1 MLSILPKFKEQ
12 EHKAE
17 LVFVI
22 DRSSSMNSA
31 GIQQAKRALLVK
43 VVTKFY
49 LFWIFILNSFF
60 FISCSFIRFG
70 LIAMSTSLDMALST
84 MFSFP
89 EPAESMMMTFWSSFK
104 NTLQVIQFLK
114 VVSTP
119 FLFSLFTF
127 ISNGSRFGRIGN
139 YWTSPSCLE
148 ATNYR
153 WLPASSFRHHCRR
166 GKTNQNSSVKLF
178 YIYLIHQIIQ
188 VSNKDDLIPLV
199 QQLAGKARVFAL
211 GI

>member
-1 MLSILPKFKEQ
+1 
-12 EHKAE
+12 
-17 LVFVI
+17 
-22 DRSSSMNSA
+22 MNGA

-49 LFWIFILNSFF
+49 LFWIFILNPFL

-153 WLPASSFRHHCRR
+153 WLPPSSFRHHFRR
-166 GKTNQNSSVKLF
+166 GKSNQNSSVKLF
-178 YIYLIHQIIQ
+178 IFTWSIKSYRFPIRMMWSHWFSSWLEKLACLLSVYNYWKI
-188 VSNKDDLIPLV
+188 NFPL
-199 QQLAGKARVFAL
+199 K
-211 GI
+211 